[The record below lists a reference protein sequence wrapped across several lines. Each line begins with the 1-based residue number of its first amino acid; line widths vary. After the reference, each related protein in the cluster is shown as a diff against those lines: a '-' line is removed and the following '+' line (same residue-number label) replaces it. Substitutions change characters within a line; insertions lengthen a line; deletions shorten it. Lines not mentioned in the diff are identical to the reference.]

1 MVILDTSVLVRYFT
15 GDDKKKALLVAKL
28 LASDE
33 NLLILDVVF
42 IELEYVL
49 MKLYRASRAQML
61 EGYQFL
67 VSQSNITVSKEIQQ
81 AIETYSK
88 ITLSMADCV
97 IAAFASSGTLA
108 SFDKDLLKKTEVH
121 PYWNH

>member
-15 GDDKKKALLVAKL
+15 GDDKKKAMLVGKL
-28 LASDE
+28 LASHED
-33 NLLILDVVF
+33 LLIPDVVF

-49 MKLYRASRAQML
+49 TKLYRATRLQII

-67 VSQSNITVSKEIQQ
+67 VSQSNITVSKEVQQ
-81 AIETYSK
+81 AIEMYSK
-88 ITLSMADCV
+88 ITLSMADCI

-108 SFDKDLLKKTEVH
+108 SFDKDLLKKLDVR
-121 PYWNH
+121 PYWNN